1 MSQERK
7 IQLLDNGSATTSGND
22 VVPLGGMWE
31 WSIEGTF
38 NGGSYQLQATGPNGS
53 FYDVPGASMNA
64 AGSMLLWF
72 TPGTKVKLVETGTTS
87 AMYSTLVGP
96 IR

>member
-7 IQLLDNGSATTSGND
+7 IQLLADGSADSAEFI
-22 VVPLGGMWE
+22 VPLGGMWE

-38 NGGSYQLQATGPNGS
+38 NGGSYKLQASGPNGTL
-53 FYDVPGASMNA
+53 YDVPGAVMSANGAM
-64 AGSMLLWF
+64 MLWF
-72 TPGTKVKLVETGTTS
+72 TPGTKVKLVESGTTS

-96 IR
+96 VR